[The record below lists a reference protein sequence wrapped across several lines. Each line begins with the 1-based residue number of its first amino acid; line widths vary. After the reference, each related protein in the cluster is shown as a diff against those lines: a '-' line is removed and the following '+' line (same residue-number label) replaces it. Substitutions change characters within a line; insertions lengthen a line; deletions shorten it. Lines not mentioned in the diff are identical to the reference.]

1 MNKEDI
7 KNKAIDTAKDIAKDA
22 IAGAAKETVKTSVGG
37 GLLSALAGPLLIK
50 IIIGVSA
57 VALLG
62 GIGGFFVFDSQKK
75 PTIAETKNVVEH
87 VREISEF
94 TTACYYEEFVVHETE
109 MVVKESLFGFHKEQP
124 DSTQNELVLILKGT
138 ARAGFDL
145 SKLTEGDLVA
155 HSDTLAINLP
165 APELFDVIINP
176 SDYEVFVEKG
186 KWSHEEIQAFQVQ
199 AKEQLRT
206 HALEEDIIGKA
217 KTEGKERLA
226 NLFKTFGYKVVEVS
240 IKE

>member
-7 KNKAIDTAKDIAKDA
+7 KKKAIDTATDIAKDA
-22 IAGAAKETVKTSVGG
+22 ITGAAKETVKTTVGG

-50 IIIGVSA
+50 IITGIS
-57 VALLG
+57 VAALVG
-62 GIGGFFVFDSQKK
+62 GIGGFFVYDSQKK

-94 TTACYYEEFVVHETE
+94 TTACYYEEFVVHETK
-109 MVVKESLFGFHKEQP
+109 MVAKEGLLGFHKEQP
-124 DSTQNELVLILKGT
+124 DSAQNELVLLLKGI
-138 ARAGFDL
+138 ARAGVDL

-199 AKEQLRT
+199 AKEHLRT

-217 KTEGKERLA
+217 KIEGKERLA

>member
-94 TTACYYEEFVVHETE
+94 TTACYYEEFVVHETK
-109 MVVKESLFGFHKEQP
+109 MVAKEGLLGFHKEQP
-124 DSTQNELVLILKGT
+124 DSAKNELVLLLKGI

-206 HALEEDIIGKA
+206 HALEEDIIGTA

>member
-1 MNKEDI
+1 MGLQENI
-7 KNKAIDTAKDIAKDA
+7 KAGIAMQAKIKVAL
-22 IAGAAKETVKTSVGG
+22 IITGIVVAAA
-37 GLLSALAGPLLIK
+37 ALA
-50 IIIGVSA
+50 
-57 VALLG
+57 
-62 GIGGFFVFDSQKK
+62 VFYFNPFGWNFSLSFSKK
-75 PTIAETKNVVEH
+75 PKIADTKNVVEH

-94 TTACYYEEFVVHETE
+94 TTACYYEEFVVHETK
-109 MVVKESLFGFHKEQP
+109 MVAKEGLLGFHKEQP
-124 DSTQNELVLILKGT
+124 DSAQNELVLLLKGI

-145 SKLTEGDLVA
+145 SKLTEGNLVA
-155 HSDTLAINLP
+155 KSDTLTINLP

-186 KWSHEEIQAFQVQ
+186 KWSHEEIQTFQVQ

-217 KTEGKERLA
+217 KTEVKERLA
-226 NLFKTFGYKVVEVS
+226 NLFKTFGYKVVVVN

>member
-37 GLLSALAGPLLIK
+37 GLLSTLAGPLLIK

-94 TTACYYEEFVVHETE
+94 TTACYYEEFVVHETK
-109 MVVKESLFGFHKEQP
+109 MVAKESLLGFHKEQP
-124 DSTQNELVLILKGT
+124 DSAHNELVLLLKGI

>member
-1 MNKEDI
+1 MRKTVNILGVKVDKVTEKEALSRAKGFLKKEGVSKIYTPNPEIIMTAKEDSEFMEI
-7 KNKAIDTAKDIAKDA
+7 LNNADLCTAD
-22 IAGAAKETVKTSVGG
+22 G
-37 GLLSALAGPLLIK
+37 
-50 IIIGVSA
+50 IGVVYAS
-57 VALLG
+57 
-62 GIGGFFVFDSQKK
+62 K
-75 PTIAETKNVVEH
+75 
-87 VREISEF
+87 
-94 TTACYYEEFVVHETE
+94 
-109 MVVKESLFGFHKEQP
+109 
-124 DSTQNELVLILKGT
+124 ILKDPIPESV
-138 ARAGFDL
+138 AGFDL

-206 HALEEDIIGKA
+206 HALQEDIIGKA
-217 KTEGKERLA
+217 KTEGKERLT

>member
-7 KNKAIDTAKDIAKDA
+7 KNTAIDTAKDIANDA
-22 IAGAAKETVKTSVGG
+22 ITNAAKETVKTSVGG
-37 GLLSALAGPLLIK
+37 GILSALAAPLLIK
-50 IIIGVSA
+50 IIIGVAAIS
-57 VALLG
+57 LLG
-62 GIGGFFVFDSQKK
+62 GIGGFFVYDAQKK
-75 PTIAETKNVVEH
+75 PTIADTKNVVEH

-94 TTACYYEEFVVHETE
+94 TTACYYEEFVVHETK
-109 MVVKESLFGFHKEQP
+109 MVAKEGLFGFHKEQP
-124 DSTQNELVLILKGT
+124 DSAQNELVLLLKGI

-145 SKLTEGDLVA
+145 SKLSVGDLVA
-155 HSDTLAINLP
+155 KSDTLSINLP

-186 KWSHEEIQAFQVQ
+186 KWSHEEIQSFQVQ
-199 AKEQLRT
+199 AKEQLRA
-206 HALEEDIIGKA
+206 HAMEEDIIGKA
-217 KTEGKERLA
+217 RTEGKERLA

>member
-1 MNKEDI
+1 MSLQENI
-7 KNKAIDTAKDIAKDA
+7 KTGIAMQAKIKVAL
-22 IAGAAKETVKTSVGG
+22 IITGIVVAAA
-37 GLLSALAGPLLIK
+37 ALA
-50 IIIGVSA
+50 
-57 VALLG
+57 
-62 GIGGFFVFDSQKK
+62 VFYFNPFGWNFSLSFSKK
-75 PTIAETKNVVEH
+75 PKIADTKNVVEH

-94 TTACYYEEFVVHETE
+94 TTACYYEEFVVHETK
-109 MVVKESLFGFHKEQP
+109 MVAKEGLLGFHKEQP
-124 DSTQNELVLILKGT
+124 DSAQNELVLLLKGI

-145 SKLTEGDLVA
+145 SKLSEGNLVA
-155 HSDTLAINLP
+155 KSDTLTINLP

-186 KWSHEEIQAFQVQ
+186 KWSHEEIQTFQVQ

-206 HALEEDIIGKA
+206 HALQEDIIGKA
-217 KTEGKERLA
+217 KTEGKERLT